1 MQNNK
6 TRVPYTD
13 RGEVKAFIELQHA
26 KHGRNHTPLWDM
38 GCDLPSVNAA
48 YLYEMLTIFPD
59 AAIYANVDSPYSPLY
74 FVSTMGDGILLP
86 VRTPIR
92 RREPTAAQ
100 IISAAIEKN
109 PACPEISLDQLAVI
123 AKEYGAA

>member
-26 KHGRNHTPLWDM
+26 KHGRNHTPLWEM

-92 RREPTAAQ
+92 RRELPPRRS
-100 IISAAIEKN
+100 SARPLRRTLHALKYRLTS
-109 PACPEISLDQLAVI
+109 SL
-123 AKEYGAA
+123 